1 MPQYHWSVG
10 FLNYPNQADVIL
22 ATLTTYMVGSRICDP
37 IKMVVFYDADKQKAV
52 EMMVVCL
59 ILLRNKQ
66 GAFASV
72 DDFGRVILDTTTW
85 FLVKHPMFCPIV

>member
-37 IKMVVFYDADKQKAV
+37 IKMVVFYDANKQKVV

-59 ILLRNKQ
+59 LLCNKQ
-66 GAFASV
+66 GAFALV
-72 DDFGRVILDTTTW
+72 DDFGRVILDTTNR
-85 FLVKHPMFCPIV
+85 FLVKHPVFRPIV